1 MKNRLYFIL
10 FFLVFPVMI
19 YCQIERKVSDF
30 TKVTAFDQITVFL
43 IPSNENKVEIS
54 GFNADKVELIVENG
68 ELKIKFPMVDSTVGN
83 DILAKVF
90 YVNLLAVEA
99 NDGCNIGASSVINT
113 TNFQIIGKQ
122 NSKIKLNFKADK
134 INARLSQGSKLDLLG
149 TIDNLDVIASN
160 SSKVFA
166 KDCIVKQA
174 NVNVNAGGEIYVNA
188 SQVVD
193 AKVRA
198 GGSIFIH
205 GNPKKVNKE
214 LILGG
219 DIIMK

>member
-1 MKNRLYFIL
+1 MKNRVFFIL
-10 FFLVFPVMI
+10 FLLVFPFLV
-19 YCQIERKVSDF
+19 YSQIERKVGDF
-30 TKVTAFDQITVFL
+30 SKVTAYDQITVFL
-43 IPSNENKVEIS
+43 IPSTENKVEIS
-54 GFNADKVELIVENG
+54 GFNADKVELITENN
-68 ELKIKFPMVDSTVGN
+68 ELKIKFPLADESKGN
-83 DILAKVF
+83 DILAKVYF
-90 YVNLLAVEA
+90 VKLISVEA
-99 NDGCNIGASSVINT
+99 NGGSNIGSAT
-113 TNFQIIGKQ
+113 TITSPSFDIIGKES
-122 NSKIKLNFKADK
+122 SKIKLNLKADK

-149 TIDNLDVIASN
+149 TTENMDVVASN

-205 GNPKKVNKE
+205 GNPKKVNKQ